1 MAGARAGHA
10 LPMSE
15 YEWDRTTMAVV
26 ASALSGDS
34 DGAVELLRPLPQSD
48 VCHIAV
54 RLAAMAA
61 DALIVA
67 AQDSGGDREEA
78 LSQWQQ
84 CILQHEA
91 EYEGEGE

>member
-1 MAGARAGHA
+1 M
-10 LPMSE
+10 
-15 YEWDRTTMAVV
+15 
-26 ASALSGDS
+26 
-34 DGAVELLRPLPQSD
+34 
-48 VCHIAV
+48 

-67 AQDSGGDREEA
+67 AQDAGGDREEA

-91 EYEGEGE
+91 EHSGE

>member
-1 MAGARAGHA
+1 M
-10 LPMSE
+10 PD
-15 YEWDRTTMAVV
+15 YEWDRTTMAIV
-26 ASALSGDS
+26 ACALAGDS
-34 DGAVELLRPLPQSD
+34 EGAVELLRPLPQVD

-67 AQDSGGDREEA
+67 AEDAGGDREEA
-78 LSQWQQ
+78 LAHWQE

-91 EYEGEGE
+91 EHTEE